1 MRRFLIAYVRAS
13 SSLTVYGPLSNRYAD
28 CLPLPCALANALN
41 HLVDVIV
48 VLKEGKV
55 VVQGT
60 HEELLRA
67 GGLY

>member
-1 MRRFLIAYVRAS
+1 M
-13 SSLTVYGPLSNRYAD
+13 D

-41 HLVDVIV
+41 HLADVVV

-55 VVQGT
+55 VEQGT

-67 GGLY
+67 GGLYYSMW